1 MKWEMGIIYFLDL
14 LFACDAVFHLF
25 SAVTIDKYASVFVV
39 VVVFFFSK
47 VKTCSTKTFP
57 NFCKSPNFSQSSRD
71 PILPWRFPNFG
82 LTKIYAFFN
91 H

>member
-39 VVVFFFSK
+39 VVFFFKRKNMQYENLSK
-47 VKTCSTKTFP
+47 FLQVAKF
-57 NFCKSPNFSQSSRD
+57 
-71 PILPWRFPNFG
+71 
-82 LTKIYAFFN
+82 
-91 H
+91 

>member
-39 VVVFFFSK
+39 VVVFFFQK
-47 VKTCSTKTFP
+47 EKHAVRKPFQI
-57 NFCKSPNFSQSSRD
+57 FASRQ
-71 PILPWRFPNFG
+71 ILVNLRGTRSCLGGFQI
-82 LTKIYAFFN
+82 LA
-91 H
+91 

>member
-39 VVVFFFSK
+39 VVVVFFQKEKHAVRKPFQI
-47 VKTCSTKTFP
+47 FA
-57 NFCKSPNFSQSSRD
+57 SRQ
-71 PILPWRFPNFG
+71 ILVNLRGTRSCLGGFQI
-82 LTKIYAFFN
+82 LA
-91 H
+91 

>member
-39 VVVFFFSK
+39 VVVVFFQKEKHAVRKPFQI
-47 VKTCSTKTFP
+47 FA
-57 NFCKSPNFSQSSRD
+57 SRQ
-71 PILPWRFPNFG
+71 ILVNLRG
-82 LTKIYAFFN
+82 T
-91 H
+91 

>member
-39 VVVFFFSK
+39 VVVVVFFKRKNMQYENLFK
-47 VKTCSTKTFP
+47 FLQVAKF
-57 NFCKSPNFSQSSRD
+57 
-71 PILPWRFPNFG
+71 
-82 LTKIYAFFN
+82 
-91 H
+91 

>member
-39 VVVFFFSK
+39 VVVFFLNG
-47 VKTCSTKTFP
+47 KTCSTKTFP

-82 LTKIYAFFN
+82 LTNIYAFFN

>member
-39 VVVFFFSK
+39 VVVFFFQK
-47 VKTCSTKTFP
+47 EKHAVRKPFQ
-57 NFCKSPNFSQSSRD
+57 FFASRQ
-71 PILPWRFPNFG
+71 ILVNLRGTRSCLGGFQT
-82 LTKIYAFFN
+82 LA
-91 H
+91 